1 MKLLQSKSLFTKLF
15 QNLTL
20 YEKLNRQWLTYID
33 ALLYY
38 YIIDNKNF
46 VKNPDTPITL
56 IEECKI

>member
-1 MKLLQSKSLFTKLF
+1 MID
-15 QNLTL
+15 L
-20 YEKLNRQWLTYID
+20 YLML
-33 ALLYY
+33 Y